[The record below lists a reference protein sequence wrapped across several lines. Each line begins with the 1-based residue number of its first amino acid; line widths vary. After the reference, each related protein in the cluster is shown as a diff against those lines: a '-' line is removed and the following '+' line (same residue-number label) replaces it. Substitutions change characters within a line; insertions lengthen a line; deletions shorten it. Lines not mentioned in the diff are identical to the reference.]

1 LPNSL
6 VVIVLISRLLVNMS
20 LYAAAYTN
28 PKGPVDARPTALQIV
43 HDESLDGKLAGKVV
57 VITGTT
63 SGIGLETARALSA
76 TGATLFLTA
85 RDMKKAEITLVGILE
100 PGRVSFVEM

>member
-1 LPNSL
+1 M
-6 VVIVLISRLLVNMS
+6 R

-28 PKGPVDARPTALQIV
+28 LKDPGDARPTALQII
-43 HDESLDGKLAGKVV
+43 HDESLDGKLVGKVV

-76 TGATLFLTA
+76 TGATLFLTVC
-85 RDMKKAEITLVGILE
+85 DMKKAETALAGILE
-100 PGRVSFVEM
+100 PGRVRS